1 MSNPTAPRLL
11 ARDPSAFSAALLRV
25 PRVRQ
30 CSIAALLG
38 LALAATASGCG
49 APPSAAAPRVTAV
62 SAQALVPTPEDIGR
76 RLLALTPN
84 RARSV
89 GLHEYDGRIGDF
101 SAAGI
106 EQHVQSLRELQRD
119 VATLNARAG
128 SPDDQ
133 LDLQVLRQMIAQD
146 LFDLTELESWRTNPA
161 YYSELFSVDEYI
173 VRDYAPKEQRARA
186 MLSHLRSSREQVRQV
201 AANLRSPLSEP
212 VVKTAIDIFKGYGQY
227 LRGDVQRFLDGV
239 ADAAVKGETQALAT
253 ELAGEAEVLAAHFQT
268 QELPRADQSH
278 VLGRERF
285 EHLLLAQE
293 ALSTPIEQLEAM
305 AEQDLARNKAAYEDL
320 ARRVTK
326 TRPRAGELLDEVRL
340 AVEGARAFVQ
350 GHQLVTLPSEPHVEV
365 KETPPFMRWNSAF
378 LNAGGVFDA
387 PELPAYFYVT
397 LPDPSWPPKEQ
408 AEYVLSRGQI
418 VSTSVHEVFP
428 GHYLHGLWLR
438 SAPTF
443 VQKVAWSYSF
453 GEGWAHYAEQMMI
466 DQGFRADQ
474 PEARLGQL
482 SDALLRNC
490 RFVASIAI
498 HVRGVSLDE
507 VKRRFVDDCKQD
519 EAGARQQAVRGSF
532 DPGYFAYTLG
542 KLQILALREEAKQ
555 KLGTRFDLGKFHD
568 ALLAHGAPPVPL
580 IHDRVL
586 AALEAP

>member
-1 MSNPTAPRLL
+1 MSNPTTPPLLAPGPFTFRIALGIPRL
-11 ARDPSAFSAALLRV
+11 
-25 PRVRQ
+25 RQ
-30 CSIAALLG
+30 CSVAALLG
-38 LALAATASGCG
+38 LTLAATASGCG
-49 APPSAAAPRVTAV
+49 APPNAAAPRVTAA
-62 SAQALVPTPEDIGR
+62 SAPTPEVIGR
-76 RLLALTPN
+76 KLLALTPS
-84 RARSV
+84 RARAV

-101 SAAGI
+101 SATGI
-106 EQHVQSLRELQRD
+106 ELHVQALRELERD
-119 VATLNARAG
+119 VATLAARGG

-146 LFDLTELESWRTNPA
+146 LFDLAELESWRTNPA

-173 VRDYAPKEQRARA
+173 AFDYAPKEQRARA
-186 MLSHLRSSREQVRQV
+186 MLSHLRGSRDQVQHVR
-201 AANLRSPLSEP
+201 ANLRSPLSEP
-212 VVKTAIDIFKGYGQY
+212 VLKTAIDIFKGYGQY
-227 LRGDVQRFLDGV
+227 LRGDVLVFLDGV
-239 ADAAVKGETQALAT
+239 ADAAVKQETQALALA
-253 ELAGEAEVLAAHFQT
+253 LAGEAEALAAQLQT
-268 QELPRADQSH
+268 LELPRADQSH

-293 ALSTPIEQLEAM
+293 ALSIPIEQLETM
-305 AEQDLARNKAAYEDL
+305 AEQDLARNKEAYQDL

-326 TRPRAGELLDEVRL
+326 TRPRAAELLDEVRL
-340 AVEGARAFVQ
+340 AVEGARTFVQ
-350 GHQLVTLPSEPHVEV
+350 DHRIVTLPSEPHVEV
-365 KETPPFMRWNSAF
+365 KETPPFMRWNAAF

-387 PELPAYFYVT
+387 PDLPAYFYVT
-397 LPDPSWPPKEQ
+397 LPDPSWPLKEQ
-408 AEYVLSRGQI
+408 EEYVLSRGQI

-438 SAPTF
+438 GAPTF

-466 DQGFRADQ
+466 EQGFRADQ

-490 RFVASIAI
+490 RFVAAIAI
-498 HVRGVSLDE
+498 HVRGMSLDD
-507 VKRRFVDDCKQD
+507 VKRRFIDDCKQD
-519 EAGARQQAVRGSF
+519 EAGARQQAVRGTF

-555 KLGTRFDLGKFHD
+555 KLGARFDLGKFHD

-586 AALEAP
+586 AAL